1 MSTSKAHRL
10 LAAGVGAVIAGAL
23 VAGCSSSTK
32 TASTSG
38 PTAGTTTAAAGPTT
52 VADSTVSPSSGGA
65 ASSDASAEPAKS
77 FAAGSGKGSKFCS
90 ELETID
96 EQQSNL
102 DPGGDTPADVK
113 KSLQEIESLKGPLVG
128 SAPSEIKGD
137 LTTMFDYISKL
148 DGVLS
153 KAGYDWT
160 KINPADLASFEGDAQ
175 QFETAAENVDN
186 YAAQA
191 CGIDTGDSDS
201 AASPSS

>member
-1 MSTSKAHRL
+1 VSTSKAHRL

-23 VAGCSSSTK
+23 VAGCSSSNK

-38 PTAGTTTAAAGPTT
+38 PTGVATTAAGGSSAVAG
-52 VADSTVSPSSGGA
+52 STVTPSDDGA
-65 ASSDASAEPAKS
+65 ASGNASAEPTKS

-90 ELETID
+90 QLETID
-96 EQQSNL
+96 EQQSKL

-113 KSLQEIESLKGPLVG
+113 KSIQEIESLKGPLVG

-148 DGVLS
+148 DDVLS

-160 KINPADLASFEGDAQ
+160 KINPADLASFEGNAQ

-191 CGIDTGDSDS
+191 CGIDTGDSDDG
-201 AASPSS
+201 ASPSS